1 MRGGQGR
8 SQSAVA
14 NRWIATSDG
23 RNFLSEPANH
33 PLAEWELTEAFE
45 YSRHYDNLVWLVTS
59 LFTTAN
65 VALLAIAAGE
75 KSIEVSLAGL
85 ALSVLTAYFATS
97 FRLLRRRVHLQLK
110 LRGMDCEW
118 LYESLP
124 GIGAQ
129 WLIYVAFFAGLA
141 TLWTWRLIISSP
153 GLLCVWIGLLAAS
166 LAVFMFLY
174 RKARRMPGQVQ
185 NNRSS

>member
-1 MRGGQGR
+1 M
-8 SQSAVA
+8 
-14 NRWIATSDG
+14 
-23 RNFLSEPANH
+23 SEPADH
-33 PLAEWELTEAFE
+33 SLAEWEVAEAFE

-75 KSIEVSLAGL
+75 KSIEVSLVGL
-85 ALSVLTAYFATS
+85 ALSVLTVYFATS

-110 LRGMDCEW
+110 SRGMDREW
-118 LYESLP
+118 LYESMP

-153 GLLCVWIGLLAAS
+153 SFLSVWAGLLAAS
-166 LAVFMFLY
+166 LAVFIFLY
-174 RKARRMPGQVQ
+174 RKARRMPAQAQ
-185 NNRSS
+185 DNRSS